1 MTAFSRWAAALL
13 GAAVL
18 SAAAQTPTFS
28 LEAQRRLSGGSSANL
43 SQDLSRRTALLELG
57 EARLAAGD
65 TEAAQRAFDEA
76 ALIVH
81 AADIELGLV
90 RAYMQEGEY
99 RRALAFG
106 AHAAGAHPEFPGGT
120 ALYAWLLQLGGQG
133 RFALRALDEALAR
146 SPDDPAL
153 KQAQAALSSSQL
165 PLGGPMMT
173 PPLRCAP
180 YEYSAQVAPGAIA
193 VGSGILTADG
203 RQALASAAMVAGARH
218 LWVRNG
224 LGQTSGATVIE
235 QFDNG
240 LVLLQLNDQL
250 VPPQSVAAVPGAPY
264 AGSISHWVAFAAA
277 DNSLPA
283 WPVLRQGFFTRYTDP
298 QAPRPLGID
307 APPGAR
313 GGPVF
318 DAAGRLAGLAITT
331 GAGGP
336 DHIVPASKFAGLFS
350 ASSTSP
356 PSAAGI
362 PMPIDVIYER
372 ALRATLQI
380 LVER

>member
-1 MTAFSRWAAALL
+1 
-13 GAAVL
+13 
-18 SAAAQTPTFS
+18 
-28 LEAQRRLSGGSSANL
+28 
-43 SQDLSRRTALLELG
+43 
-57 EARLAAGD
+57 
-65 TEAAQRAFDEA
+65 
-76 ALIVH
+76 
-81 AADIELGLV
+81 
-90 RAYMQEGEY
+90 
-99 RRALAFG
+99 
-106 AHAAGAHPEFPGGT
+106 
-120 ALYAWLLQLGGQG
+120 
-133 RFALRALDEALAR
+133 
-146 SPDDPAL
+146 
-153 KQAQAALSSSQL
+153 
-165 PLGGPMMT
+165 MMT

-180 YEYSAQVAPGAIA
+180 YEHSAQVAPRAIA

-218 LWVRNG
+218 LWVRSG
-224 LGQTSGATVIE
+224 LGQTSGATVID
-235 QFDNG
+235 QLDNG

-250 VPPQSVAAVPGAPY
+250 VPPQSVAAVPAAPY

-336 DHIVPASKFAGLFS
+336 DHIVAASNFAGLFS

-356 PSAAGI
+356 PSAAAT